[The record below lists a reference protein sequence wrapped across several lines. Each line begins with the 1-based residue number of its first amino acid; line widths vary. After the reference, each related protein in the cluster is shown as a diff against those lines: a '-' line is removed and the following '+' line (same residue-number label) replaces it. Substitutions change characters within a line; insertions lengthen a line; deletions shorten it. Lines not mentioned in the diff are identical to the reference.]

1 MPYPVLLYALEL
13 PIEGRLSRQLQPQRI
28 SPTGFPIGWT
38 KSLPSVSWVDTYR
51 LWGFWVYSV
60 SCWLSHSIFLTVDSF
75 SGRSQHT
82 VSFLVDAVTCKG
94 DRFVVPITVKKSP
107 NVPSASCPAVIVSL
121 AVVELLRTLRFPSS
135 ASTTDPIPIIM
146 DSDTTD
152 RAIGPSWSTALR
164 IAILSYSPCF
174 VGWATR
180 GGVFASSMPFPLPLN
195 HLYYSI
201 SIVEVL
207 IIDLLCSLCCI

>member
-1 MPYPVLLYALEL
+1 MAWTSKPFLVLLYALERQAK
-13 PIEGRLSRQLQPQRI
+13 GRLLRPLRPRRI
-28 SPTGFPIGWT
+28 NPTGFPIGWT

-51 LWGFWVYSV
+51 LWGFWLISV
-60 SCWLSHSIFLTVDSF
+60 SCWLSHSISLTVDSF

-107 NVPSASCPAVIVSL
+107 KVPKASCPAVIVSL
-121 AVVELLRTLRFPSS
+121 AVVELLRTLKSPSS
-135 ASTTDPIPIIM
+135 ASTTLPIPMIM
-146 DSDTTD
+146 LSETTAS
-152 RAIGPSWSTALR
+152 AIGPSWSTALR

-195 HLYYSI
+195 H
-201 SIVEVL
+201 
-207 IIDLLCSLCCI
+207 